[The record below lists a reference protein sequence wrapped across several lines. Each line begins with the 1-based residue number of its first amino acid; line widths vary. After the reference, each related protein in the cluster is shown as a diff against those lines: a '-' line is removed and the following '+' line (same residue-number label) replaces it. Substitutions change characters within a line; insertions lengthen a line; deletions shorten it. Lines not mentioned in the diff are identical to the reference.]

1 MRTQSIDYI
10 VKLANTYLSLHPSLR
25 QGESLYLAAYNY
37 LEDYGTIKE
46 KEHFDT
52 LVKDSPI
59 DCYYYDYR
67 INPFIRTLE
76 QCV

>member
-37 LEDYGTIKE
+37 LEDYGTVKE
-46 KEHFDT
+46 KEHFDS
-52 LVKDSPI
+52 LEEIAKLQYWKKI
-59 DCYYYDYR
+59 Y
-67 INPFIRTLE
+67 INYA
-76 QCV
+76 